1 MKYLGAHVRWVT
13 TDRILADGLT
23 KDSGPPIDLLRACMK
38 RANQI
43 SPESI
48 VLEYQALERDR
59 RLQGRSHKQV
69 PNN

>member
-1 MKYLGAHVRWVT
+1 MCAGSQ
-13 TDRILADGLT
+13 RIVFWPMALPKTPDLQL
-23 KDSGPPIDLLRACMK
+23 DLLRACMK

>member
-1 MKYLGAHVRWVT
+1 MRWVP

-48 VLEYQALERDR
+48 VLEYEALERDR